1 MASLEIARK
10 QEETEADPERWRKPL
25 HDQRSVQRSP
35 TVGNQ
40 LVGSQDQPV
49 LKNAIQGRIEAYS
62 AAAAAAAEAPNEL
75 AVGGC
80 SASTVSLV
88 RIVAERRQW

>member
-1 MASLEIARK
+1 MASLEIAWK
-10 QEETEADPERWRKPL
+10 QEETGADPERWRKPL

-49 LKNAIQGRIEAYS
+49 LKNAIQGQVEAYS
-62 AAAAAAAEAPNEL
+62 AAAAKEPNEL

-88 RIVAERRQW
+88 RIAAERRQW